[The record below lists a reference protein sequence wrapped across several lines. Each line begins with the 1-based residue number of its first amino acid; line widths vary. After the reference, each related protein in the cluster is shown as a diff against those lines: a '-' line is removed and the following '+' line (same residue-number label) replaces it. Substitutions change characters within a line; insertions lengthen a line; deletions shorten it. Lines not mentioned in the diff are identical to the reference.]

1 MAEVAGARKRT
12 EAPPGGDG
20 RAAGE
25 VSQSLVI
32 LGLNMATVILGL
44 NTATMLCLNIATC
57 PKNGVEES
65 VTLIAFLVIS
75 CLNTA

>member
-12 EAPPGGDG
+12 EAPSGGDG

-25 VSQSLVI
+25 VSQSLPCDI
-32 LGLNMATVILGL
+32 RSQHSNSDISQPSNMATW
-44 NTATMLCLNIATC
+44 
-57 PKNGVEES
+57 PKNGMEES
-65 VTLIAFLVIS
+65 VTLIAFLLIS

>member
-12 EAPPGGDG
+12 EAPSGGDG

-32 LGLNMATVILGL
+32 LGLNMATW
-44 NTATMLCLNIATC
+44 

-75 CLNTA
+75 CLNSA

>member
-25 VSQSLVI
+25 VSQRLVI
-32 LGLNMATVILGL
+32 LGLNMATVTYL
-44 NTATMLCLNIATC
+44 NLATW
-57 PKNGVEES
+57 PKNGEEES

>member
-12 EAPPGGDG
+12 EAPSGGDG

-25 VSQSLVI
+25 VSQSLVKI
-32 LGLNMATVILGL
+32 GLNMATVI
-44 NTATMLCLNIATC
+44 CLNIATW
-57 PKNGVEES
+57 PKNGMEES
-65 VTLIAFLVIS
+65 VTLIAFLLIS

>member
-32 LGLNMATVILGL
+32 LGLNMATV
-44 NTATMLCLNIATC
+44 MCLNIATW
-57 PKNGVEES
+57 PKNGEEES

>member
-1 MAEVAGARKRT
+1 MAAVIGTRERT
-12 EAPPGGDG
+12 EAPVGGDG

-32 LGLNMATVILGL
+32 LGLNMATVIYLIL
-44 NTATMLCLNIATC
+44 ATW

>member
-25 VSQSLVI
+25 VSQSLMI
-32 LGLNMATVILGL
+32 LGLNIATVI
-44 NTATMLCLNIATC
+44 CLNIAIW
-57 PKNGVEES
+57 PKNEEEES

>member
-12 EAPPGGDG
+12 EAPSGGDG

-32 LGLNMATVILGL
+32 LCINMATVI
-44 NTATMLCLNIATC
+44 CLNIATW
-57 PKNGVEES
+57 PKNGEEES
-65 VTLIAFLVIS
+65 VILIS

>member
-12 EAPPGGDG
+12 EAPPGVDG

-32 LGLNMATVILGL
+32 LGLNIATVI
-44 NTATMLCLNIATC
+44 CLNIAPW
-57 PKNGVEES
+57 PKNGDEES

>member
-12 EAPPGGDG
+12 EAPSGGDG

-25 VSQSLVI
+25 VSQSLVKI
-32 LGLNMATVILGL
+32 G
-44 NTATMLCLNIATC
+44 LNIATW